1 MNDRTEHSGVWPVVA
16 NKRNRKSCSS
26 ATFGN
31 GTAPADNREA
41 RLGGDTGR
49 AVVQMD
55 MFRLEELE
63 SISLVRAL
71 VSLSAPP
78 GGARGRRDIFAS
90 AFGVYFH
97 GARTAALL
105 GNVGEPTEAGV
116 DLERRNATGRNAT
129 AGAAAAVD
137 RGNFRRVGR
146 TTSCRRIAGRNVSI
160 AGPSLRA
167 SRCCRRAAALSR
179 CRGVCRVC
187 RVASGVRCDAPRRD
201 RLHRHRIAIADQSYF
216 MGVRT
221 DVIRDGRD
229 SRYFCFFFFEIGAGA
244 KPT

>member
-1 MNDRTEHSGVWPVVA
+1 MLLPNHMDPNAVPHEALAQRQRVFQTGVFICLMLLLMDPRDPRREQEAAVA
-16 NKRNRKSCSS
+16 RARAEAEAAALRRQRAPTWLDGAVGGGARRPQNVTGLYRGSWS
-26 ATFGN
+26 FGN

-129 AGAAAAVD
+129 AGAAAPGSD
-137 RGNFRRVGR
+137 RGRAILPR
-146 TTSCRRIAGRNVSI
+146 AEL
-160 AGPSLRA
+160 SLRA
-167 SRCCRRAAALSR
+167 
-179 CRGVCRVC
+179 
-187 RVASGVRCDAPRRD
+187 AS
-201 RLHRHRIAIADQSYF
+201 
-216 MGVRT
+216 
-221 DVIRDGRD
+221 
-229 SRYFCFFFFEIGAGA
+229 
-244 KPT
+244 